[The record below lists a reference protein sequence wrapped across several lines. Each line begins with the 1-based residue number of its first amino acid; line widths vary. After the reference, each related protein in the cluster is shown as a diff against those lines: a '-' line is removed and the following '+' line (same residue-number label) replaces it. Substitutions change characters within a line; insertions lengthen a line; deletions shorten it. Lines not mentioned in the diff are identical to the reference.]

1 MAPYSVRA
9 QVGLLISQRS
19 KQRLREGNGGPEATL
34 YGLGQNIGLNAKPQT
49 SDRVLHSTPRAPLY
63 CSELVPCS
71 SVL

>member
-19 KQRLREGNGGPEATL
+19 KQRLREGNGEPEATP

-49 SDRVLHSTPRAPLY
+49 SDRVLHSIPCAPLY